1 MKNNTMKKT
10 YQKNI
15 ELQPKVLRNG
25 CLEVD
30 SNELVGNVKLFQ
42 VSEGSRLIILL

>member
-1 MKNNTMKKT
+1 MNIT

-25 CLEVD
+25 CMEVD
-30 SNELVGNVKLFQ
+30 SNELVRQVRNTVPETKFQ
-42 VSEGSRLIILL
+42 TYNEIITPA